1 MDAEVSR
8 RGAKPS
14 AARRRPKV
22 PKTADAV
29 TVDFD
34 VFGTLLSFYV
44 RTLNILVSQDL
55 DARIEEHG
63 LAGGTGKIATLLLVG
78 ANPGIRPSVLA
89 HVIRK
94 DRSAMGK
101 LLEAMGEAGLV
112 DQRVSPAERR
122 ARELYLLPKG
132 EALRGRVREVALTQD
147 RDFFAVLDESET
159 RQLLGLL
166 RKVYGS
172 YLDTMPEAG

>member
-1 MDAEVSR
+1 MNVELRSR
-8 RGAKPS
+8 RAKPS
-14 AARRRPKV
+14 ASRRGVKP
-22 PKTADAV
+22 PKT
-29 TVDFD
+29 VDYLDTNFD
-34 VFGTLLSFYV
+34 IFGALLSFYI

-55 DARIEEHG
+55 DARMEEHG

-101 LLEAMGEAGLV
+101 LLDTMGEAGLIE
-112 DQRVSPAERR
+112 QRVSPAERR

-132 EALRGRVREVALTQD
+132 EALRIQVREVALTQD
-147 RDFFAVLDESET
+147 QDFFAVLDEGD
-159 RQLLGLL
+159 RRHLLGLL
-166 RKVYGS
+166 RKVYGGH
-172 YLDTMPEAG
+172 LDMMPDGG

>member
-1 MDAEVSR
+1 MDPGTRRRLAGSSASR
-8 RGAKPS
+8 RG
-14 AARRRPKV
+14 PKA
-22 PKTADAV
+22 PKTVDYLDI
-29 TVDFD
+29 DFD
-34 VFGTLLSFYV
+34 IFGSLLSFYV

-55 DARIEEHG
+55 DDRMEEHG

-101 LLEAMGEAGLV
+101 LLDAMGEAGLV
-112 DQRVSPAERR
+112 EQRVSPAERR

-132 EALRGRVREVALTQD
+132 EALRGRVREVALAQD
-147 RDFFAVLDESET
+147 RDFFAVLDGGE
-159 RQLLGLL
+159 QAQFLGLL
-166 RKVYGS
+166 RKVYGRH
-172 YLDTMPEAG
+172 LDRVPKAG